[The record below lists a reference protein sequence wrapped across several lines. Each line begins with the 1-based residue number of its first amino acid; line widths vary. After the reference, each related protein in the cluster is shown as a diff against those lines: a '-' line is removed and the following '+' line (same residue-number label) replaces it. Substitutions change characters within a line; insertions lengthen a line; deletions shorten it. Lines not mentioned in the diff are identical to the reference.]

1 MQGVALKDSLPFSSV
16 NVASGEF
23 LALIGFVSRK
33 KLVSTPLEAPPPT
46 SVPADAKE
54 AIENGASE
62 KARANFPNGS
72 ILNTSPEDRVSF
84 GHLEGESMRP
94 HPVGKRPLPE
104 KQRGGHGNDQAG
116 PSSGAPFGNQSM
128 PDFPSA
134 YPALDVEVIEEEL
147 PVGGDA
153 TRRERPSGQR
163 HEQLLQKATGREVT
177 GSLGATADFGNWE
190 RNRQV
195 GGQENGAR
203 DRLVSPP
210 GIAPDPITIDSQS
223 EGVSEGSV
231 KGTGGLEGTVIGPR
245 SAPPAELRA
254 VQAQGGG
261 GKEAQRKRL
270 FDSIN
275 ALSQGKLPEGGQKKL
290 DERDLDWAETGAS
303 APLDGQGTAKI
314 APQGLGSDL
323 EEGFWE
329 ERARSGALASTPG
342 EGVESMYSREQARV
356 RGKRDRRRGPGEMP
370 GSIVGGLLEASAA
383 IKEGGLEEGGRVRRG
398 RSEGARRGGVGEGQ
412 EEGLGKGEREGRGL
426 RGRRARV
433 EEWSDDDDDGAERK
447 SDDERGVRGVGD
459 LSRVRPA
466 ETRLTEGFA
475 AASND
480 ERGDKLGEAV
490 LRSARDES
498 LESGEALEDDPLVK
512 KRVRRGKG
520 RGAVKEKGDPA
531 LGKKKRLRKVGG
543 EGLDGG
549 SSQQAVRE
557 TSPGAG
563 QSGAEG
569 LGPTPE
575 GTKDGINGILKSP
588 SRAGKR
594 RKLGVTF
601 QDGAVVLDIK
611 TGAGDDAAAG
621 ISIGDDVAP
630 RQRRRRGPVV
640 DLSDEDQGG
649 GSPGESAR
657 EPKRGPQRKKP
668 QAFDLLAL
676 PGVLARLERVFNA
689 LNVVYSFLQRQHVQP
704 TWQNVKGAV
713 RSTLGDETPAVTSAD
728 VESLQ
733 ALCPQVVLLRNFVGF
748 RREPELTPGQGFR
761 GDAPNGAN
769 CRESEDERLTLEE
782 GSKAE
787 MSPPAANGVKSSGLE
802 GRRQVKEEREDDEP
816 WLEGLRATGEGD
828 KAEDLD
834 GDYSFT
840 IDIVDPSRGP
850 GSLQRVPVID
860 LEGTFPVPLVFPMGR
875 SACGFALDQ
884 NTFLF

>member
-16 NVASGEF
+16 NIASGEF

-33 KLVSTPLEAPPPT
+33 KLVSTPLEAPPLT
-46 SVPADAKE
+46 SVPTDSKE
-54 AIENGASE
+54 AIENEASE
-62 KARANFPNGS
+62 KASANLPGGS
-72 ILNTSPEDRVSF
+72 ILSGSPEDRVSS
-84 GHLEGESMRP
+84 GHLEGETLRP

-104 KQRGGHGNDQAG
+104 KQRGGRGNDQAG

-153 TRRERPSGQR
+153 PRRERPSGQR
-163 HEQLLQKATGREVT
+163 HGQLLQKATGREVT
-177 GSLGATADFGNWE
+177 GSLRATADFRVWE
-190 RNRQV
+190 QNQQI
-195 GGQENGAR
+195 GGQEKGAR
-203 DRLVSPP
+203 NRSVSPP
-210 GIAPDPITIDSQS
+210 KIAPDPITTGSQS
-223 EGVSEGSV
+223 EGVSERTL
-231 KGTGGLEGTVIGPR
+231 KGTGGLEGTVTGSG
-245 SAPPAELRA
+245 SAPPTELRA

-275 ALSQGKLPEGGQKKL
+275 ALSQGKLPEGAQKKL
-290 DERDLDWAETGAS
+290 DERALDWAETGAS

-398 RSEGARRGGVGEGQ
+398 RSEGAGRGVVSEGQ
-412 EEGLGKGEREGRGL
+412 EEALGKGERVL

-433 EEWSDDDDDGAERK
+433 EEWSDDDGAERK
-447 SDDERGVRGVGD
+447 GDDERGVGGVGD
-459 LSRVRPA
+459 LNRVRPA
-466 ETRLTEGFA
+466 GTWLTEGFA
-475 AASND
+475 AASD
-480 ERGDKLGEAV
+480 EVRGDKLGEAV
-490 LRSARDES
+490 LRCEGDES
-498 LESGEALEDDPLVK
+498 LESGEALDDDPLVK
-512 KRVRRGKG
+512 KRVRRGTG

-531 LGKKKRLRKVGG
+531 LGKKKRLKKVGG

-549 SSQQAVRE
+549 TSQQADGE
-557 TSPGAG
+557 GSPGAG

-575 GTKDGINGILKSP
+575 GTKDEINGILKSP

-611 TGAGDDAAAG
+611 TSAGDDAAADV
-621 ISIGDDVAP
+621 SIGDDVTP
-630 RQRRRRGPVV
+630 RRRRRGGPVV

-649 GSPGESAR
+649 GSPREGAR

-676 PGVLARLERVFNA
+676 PSVLARLERVFNA

-748 RREPELTPGQGFR
+748 RREPGLTPGQGYG
-761 GDAPNGAN
+761 GDAPNGVN
-769 CRESEDERLTLEE
+769 YTGLGDERLTPEE
-782 GSKAE
+782 GTKAE
-787 MSPPAANGVKSSGLE
+787 MFPPAANGVNSVGLE
-802 GRRQVKEEREDDEP
+802 GGRQVKEEREDDEP
-816 WLEGLRATGEGD
+816 EVGGFEGFGAAGEGD
-828 KAEDLD
+828 KAEDID

-860 LEGTFPVPLVFPMGR
+860 LEGTSTILLFFFVNRFVFGMA
-875 SACGFALDQ
+875 SDLNTCGF
-884 NTFLF
+884 